1 WRVYLPAG
9 RTVVSLRWN
18 QAYSQPQAEAIQLG
32 GTGASFS
39 EEAFALPVLNQREF
53 PLRGYRSGEPV
64 LTGHRA
70 SLATLEWRI
79 PVSDVDRH
87 LMVPPVGVNR
97 ISMSVFTEAGAA
109 WDNAPQHWYKSGGVE
124 LLYEARAGYLWG
136 AQLGI
141 GVAKGFEAPRGTA
154 PGPAQIV
161 EHRAPHAEQA
171 ERVPVRVDA
180 SLDVE
185 QQAAVAGLVAA
196 RISAQTGVASQGQL
210 AGSGG
215 VLEGVAGERD
225 ERQGPAGRVAVE
237 SNRAAY
243 PLPVEGRVAGLP
255 GERGRAQ
262 QDPVRRKPKAVA
274 RAGGVEPEILRRAKA
289 GQRAAE
295 LNAGLGSHRE
305 GLGTLDQIPV

>member
-1 WRVYLPAG
+1 
-9 RTVVSLRWN
+9 
-18 QAYSQPQAEAIQLG
+18 
-32 GTGASFS
+32 
-39 EEAFALPVLNQREF
+39 
-53 PLRGYRSGEPV
+53 
-64 LTGHRA
+64 
-70 SLATLEWRI
+70 
-79 PVSDVDRH
+79 
-87 LMVPPVGVNR
+87 
-97 ISMSVFTEAGAA
+97 
-109 WDNAPQHWYKSGGVE
+109 
-124 LLYEARAGYLWG
+124 
-136 AQLGI
+136 
-141 GVAKGFEAPRGTA
+141 
-154 PGPAQIV
+154 AQIV

-196 RISAQTGVASQGQL
+196 RISAQAGVASQGQL

-243 PLPVEGRVAGLP
+243 PLPVEGRVAGRP
-255 GERGRAQ
+255 GDRGGAQ
-262 QDPVRRKPKAVA
+262 QEPAPRKPKAVA

-305 GLGTLDQIPV
+305 VLGTLDQIPVLDLLVVVLRKLVAEKGRDERLIGRKRIRRWEKIRFGPVGILLVAEAGGIPMRPPVHQARGPAAERFRAVLAVAKLGRSEEHTSELQSPYDLVCRLLLEKKKKKKQKNTHHKTQTTQ